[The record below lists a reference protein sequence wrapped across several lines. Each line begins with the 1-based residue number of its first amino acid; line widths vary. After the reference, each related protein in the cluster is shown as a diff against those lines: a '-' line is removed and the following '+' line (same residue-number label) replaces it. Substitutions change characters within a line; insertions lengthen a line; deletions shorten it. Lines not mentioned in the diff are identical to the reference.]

1 MPATKHL
8 ILAAAAAIALSAT
21 AAHANS
27 VTDTVAFPEVNAALT
42 QINPEIV
49 LKLHGFLSRA
59 QFECGFRSYSQQMT
73 DFAVAAAAQMPSEKT
88 VSVLMADG
96 MKSFDLGATPQ
107 SNLRSACAAAAKSFP
122 TVVRP

>member
-8 ILAAAAAIALSAT
+8 ILAAAAAIALSAGV
-21 AAHANS
+21 AHANNL
-27 VTDTVAFPEVNAALT
+27 TETVAFPEVNAALT
-42 QINPEIV
+42 QSNPEIV

-73 DFAVAAAAQMPSEKT
+73 DFAVAAAAQMPSEKA
-88 VSVLMADG
+88 VSVFVAEG
-96 MKSFDLGATPQ
+96 MKSFDFGATQ
-107 SNLRSACAAAAKSFP
+107 TSLRSACATAAKSFS